1 MDTVV
6 AVSGGRRGQ
15 AIDAAIELLA
25 SGGERA
31 VTYGR
36 VDKAAGI
43 PHGTCCNRF
52 RYMDDLL
59 KAVCVEIERRRAA
72 EWAKLL
78 NPVTSGSDVAA
89 DELAA
94 ILARYVSDSCNANS
108 VTGKL
113 ARAHHALMVIAQHRP
128 VLHLSLAEEN
138 REHVRL
144 LREALR
150 RMKASASHLDAVLV
164 SKYLTGAVAEQLAI
178 PDAGLAPQADI
189 TALLAALT

>member
-1 MDTVV
+1 
-6 AVSGGRRGQ
+6 
-15 AIDAAIELLA
+15 
-25 SGGERA
+25 
-31 VTYGR
+31 
-36 VDKAAGI
+36 
-43 PHGTCCNRF
+43 
-52 RYMDDLL
+52 MDDLL